1 MPFRLFWDFQLWGE
15 IIYEEHILVFK
26 PLSFYKI
33 FPELRLID
41 LTCVKAF
48 MHKKERSF
56 RKDFADVAMALT
68 DNLRLPFSQKGFWL
82 TTSGPEELLLNFFLG
97 GGH

>member
-1 MPFRLFWDFQLWGE
+1 MVTKYHIFKHLF
-15 IIYEEHILVFK
+15 
-26 PLSFYKI
+26 FYKI

-41 LTCVKAF
+41 LTFVKAF

-56 RKDFADVAMALT
+56 RKYFADAAMALT

-82 TTSGPEELLLNFFLG
+82 TTSGPEELLFYFLG
-97 GGH
+97 VH